1 MRGDEPRLHPV
12 TLSEYEFSHVSGEW
26 YPSAQRI
33 FWLTNEE
40 SRELHE
46 CGDTIEAAE
55 RILAERTR
63 AAKGHAASS
72 AYVRVHRHLLHSK
85 FQWTCVLA
93 ANRQSR
99 MLEALATPTRQ
110 AAEAMRQAGIG
121 FAHHSNLA
129 TDKIDWSR
137 TVQCGEHVADT
148 WEGFATET
156 TGPQRRADELL
167 KAVKPLIGKPNDR
180 TEPVLDAQ
188 AIAGILARG
197 VRVGDEVSATIE
209 PVSIGGAKYFRVSY
223 GPKENPNVYTLDF
236 PLQYMTVET
245 TDPEGFLNGVRE
257 IRVNRASHK
266 NTELRGGAVY
276 QRGRL

>member
-1 MRGDEPRLHPV
+1 MRGNRGRNGLRPI
-12 TLSEYEFSHVSGEW
+12 TLIEYQFDYDSGTW
-26 YPSAQRI
+26 SGAQQKE

-46 CGDTIEAAE
+46 RGDTIEAAE
-55 RILAERTR
+55 EILAERAR
-63 AAKGHAASS
+63 AAKGYAASS

-121 FAHHSNLA
+121 FAQ
-129 TDKIDWSR
+129 K
-137 TVQCGEHVADT
+137 
-148 WEGFATET
+148 
-156 TGPQRRADELL
+156 RADELL
-167 KAVKPLIGKPNDR
+167 QAVKPLIGKPNDR

-257 IRVNRASHK
+257 IRVNRVSHK
-266 NTELRGGAVY
+266 NTELRGGVVY